1 MPTNNQDERRPVK
14 ILHLDDDRFI
24 LDLAR
29 QWLEG
34 AGHVVTACESGEG
47 AVKAIQNDA
56 FDLAIL
62 DRSVPDVPGE
72 EVLRW
77 IRTHQPRMPVIFA
90 TAHDHEEEIARIL
103 NLGADDYIVKP
114 LRRAEFLARV
124 VAAGRR
130 AGVEANSAI
139 EEPPYR
145 VDAKARSITIAGA
158 PVRLTP
164 RLFDLASL
172 LFSRRGELVTRAQIF
187 LQVWG
192 HAEPAESRTV
202 DTHVSRLR
210 HLLELDG
217 RHGWRLV
224 SVYQHGYRLERLAE
238 RPDRI

>member
-1 MPTNNQDERRPVK
+1 MR
-14 ILHLDDDRFI
+14 ILHLDDDRFL

-29 QWLEG
+29 RWLEEG
-34 AGHVVTACESGEG
+34 GHAVTGCESGE
-47 AVKAIQNDA
+47 AAMKAIRSNA
-56 FDLAIL
+56 FELVIL

-77 IRTHQPRMPVIFA
+77 IRSHQPRMPVIFA
-90 TAHDHEEEIARIL
+90 TSTDAEDEIARIL

-124 VAAGRR
+124 AAVARR
-130 AGVEANSAI
+130 AGIEGDGPI

-145 VDAKARSITIAGA
+145 VSPRERSISLAGN

-164 RLFDLASL
+164 RLFDLALL

-192 HAEPAESRTV
+192 HTEPAESRTV

-224 SVYQHGYRLERLAE
+224 SVYQHGYRLEPVGEDLRGQTPNSM
-238 RPDRI
+238 R

>member
-1 MPTNNQDERRPVK
+1 MK

-34 AGHVVTACESGEG
+34 AGHAFTGCESGEG
-47 AVKAIQNDA
+47 AVQAIQNES

-77 IRTHQPRMPVIFA
+77 IRTHQTRLPVIFA
-90 TAHDHEEEIARIL
+90 TSTDSEDEIARVL

-114 LRRAEFLARV
+114 LRRVEFLARISA
-124 VAAGRR
+124 VARR
-130 AGVEANSAI
+130 AGIDGNDTI
-139 EEPPYR
+139 DEPPYR
-145 VDAKARSITIAGA
+145 VNARERSVTIAGA

-164 RLFDLASL
+164 RLFDLAFL
-172 LFSRRGELVTRAQIF
+172 LFSRRGELVTRPQIF

-192 HAEPAESRTV
+192 HSDAAESRTV
-202 DTHVSRLR
+202 DTHMSRLR

-224 SVYQHGYRLERLAE
+224 SVYQHGYRLEHTG
-238 RPDRI
+238 

>member
-1 MPTNNQDERRPVK
+1 MK

-29 QWLEG
+29 DWLEG
-34 AGHVVTACESGEG
+34 AGHEVKGCESGEA
-47 AVKAIQNDA
+47 AVKVIQERA

-77 IRTHQPRMPVIFA
+77 IRNHQPRLPVIFA
-90 TAHDHEEEIARIL
+90 TSTDNEDEIARIL

-114 LRRAEFLARV
+114 LRRVEFLARV
-124 VAAGRR
+124 TAVARR
-130 AGVEANSAI
+130 AGIDGGDTI

-145 VDAKARSITIAGA
+145 VSLRERSITLDGN

-164 RLFDLASL
+164 RLFDLAHL
-172 LFSRRGELVTRAQIF
+172 LFSRRGELVTRPQIY

-192 HAEPAESRTV
+192 HGDSSESRTV
-202 DTHVSRLR
+202 DTHMSRLR

-224 SVYQHGYRLERLAE
+224 SVYQHGYRL
-238 RPDRI
+238 DQT

>member
-1 MPTNNQDERRPVK
+1 VNAVADNNYAKEAAMK

-34 AGHVVTACESGEG
+34 AGHAVTGCESGER
-47 AVKAIQNDA
+47 AVQAIQKDS

-77 IRTHQPRMPVIFA
+77 IRTHHPRLPVIFA
-90 TAHDHEEEIARIL
+90 TSTDSEDEIARVL

-124 VAAGRR
+124 TAVARR
-130 AGVEANSAI
+130 AGINGNDTI
-139 EEPPYR
+139 DEPPYR
-145 VDAKARSITIAGA
+145 VNARERSISVSGT

-164 RLFDLASL
+164 RLFDLAFL
-172 LFSRRGELVTRAQIF
+172 LFSRRGELVTRPQIF

-192 HAEPAESRTV
+192 HPETAESRTV

-224 SVYQHGYRLERLAE
+224 SVYQHGYRLEQAG
-238 RPDRI
+238 